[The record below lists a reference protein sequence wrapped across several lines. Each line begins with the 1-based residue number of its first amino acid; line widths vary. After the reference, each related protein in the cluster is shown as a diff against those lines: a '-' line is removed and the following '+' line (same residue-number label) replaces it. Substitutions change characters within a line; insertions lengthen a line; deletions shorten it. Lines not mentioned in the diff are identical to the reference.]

1 MLFIIFINVKDLQ
14 YIKNTAFYIIYIFLL
29 SFLQL
34 FLIYRY
40 FKVLCVKT
48 VCFSF
53 MVSSF
58 AFMFRYSSLP
68 YTPQVIFSSGSFIVY
83 VVIQSKLGIFRNGKD
98 FHAHFP
104 GLGECFRTVSIY
116 VWNVHLRNW
125 FKIHNLREWNA
136 FQCIPNV
143 QRTCICPAIGNHVKM
158 CQLISYSFQLSFD

>member
-1 MLFIIFINVKDLQ
+1 M
-14 YIKNTAFYIIYIFLL
+14 KNTAFYIHFSFVIFTT
-29 SFLQL
+29 
-34 FLIYRY
+34 FLICRY
-40 FKVLCVKT
+40 FKVSCVKS

-68 YTPQVIFSSGSFIVY
+68 YTWHVIFSSGSFIVY
-83 VVIQSKLGIFRNGKD
+83 AVIQSKLRICKKGKD
-98 FHAHFP
+98 FQAHSP
-104 GLGECFRTVSIY
+104 GLAECFRTVSIY
-116 VWNVHLRNW
+116 VGNVPLRNW
-125 FKIHNLREWNA
+125 FKICNLREWNA